1 MSSFLTGE
9 PWQLG
14 NKAKV
19 GSGCRKGKDSL
30 ELLQGQ
36 YHPLEVCEN
45 QKHALHLRAHCY
57 LARFLAPWGEER
69 LQPTMHEL
77 LHLGIFPLGAFF
89 ESFMNKGRENSEIVS
104 PPTSYSTCQIYL

>member
-9 PWQLG
+9 PWQQG

-19 GSGCRKGKDSL
+19 GVDAEKGKDSL

-36 YHPLEVCEN
+36 YHPLRFSCEN

-57 LARFLAPWGEER
+57 FARFLAPWGEER
-69 LQPTMHEL
+69 LNLDTQAPSPRYL
-77 LHLGIFPLGAFF
+77 PLRL
-89 ESFMNKGRENSEIVS
+89 SSDTFMNKGRENSEIVF
-104 PPTSYSTCQIYL
+104 PTYIL